1 MIYTMQDGFQWRIVS
16 QQYAKDNWKNEEI
29 GYLRLREE
37 SDSLIDE
44 SSLDLL
50 EVEVNGIDDAFGVA
64 MGYIKEASL

>member
-1 MIYTMQDGFQWRIVS
+1 MIYTMQDGFRWRIVS

-29 GYLRLREE
+29 CYLRLHEE

-64 MGYIKEASL
+64 MGYIKEASQ